1 MIMINGLVAA
11 LGWNLLSRNLSK
23 GMNGGTKRPVTS
35 SGEDALLIKA
45 FQRGDKRAFDQLVIR
60 HKDRIFN
67 LCYRFLGDYEEAN
80 DSAQEAFVKAY
91 GSLKTFRLESAFSTW
106 LYRIAV
112 NTCKNKLGSSA
123 YKAKRKTVSLD
134 NPGNNEDGP
143 SPMEIQN
150 GSPSPLVRLEEKERM
165 RLVQT
170 AMDTLP
176 TEFKMVVA
184 LRDIEGLSYED
195 IAEITGL
202 NLGTV
207 KSRIARARTDLRN
220 KLRGVL

>member
-1 MIMINGLVAA
+1 M
-11 LGWNLLSRNLSK
+11 
-23 GMNGGTKRPVTS
+23 TS
-35 SGEDALLIKA
+35 SGEDALLIEA
-45 FQRGDKRAFDQLVIR
+45 FQRGDKKAFDELVIR

-91 GSLKTFRLESAFSTW
+91 GSLNTFRLESAFSTW

-112 NTCKNKLGSSA
+112 NTCKNKLGSAA
-123 YKAKRKTVSLD
+123 YRAKRKTVSLD

-143 SPMEIQN
+143 LPMEIRN
-150 GSPSPLVRLEEKERM
+150 GTPSPLARMEEKEKM
-165 RLVQT
+165 ALVQR
-170 AMDTLP
+170 ALDTLP
-176 TEFKMVVA
+176 TEFKMVVT
-184 LRDIEGLSYED
+184 LRDVEGLSYEE
-195 IAEITGL
+195 IAEVTGL

>member
-1 MIMINGLVAA
+1 
-11 LGWNLLSRNLSK
+11 
-23 GMNGGTKRPVTS
+23 VTS

-45 FQRGDKRAFDQLVIR
+45 FQRGDKKAFDQLVIR

-112 NTCKNKLGSSA
+112 NTCKNKLGSSGH
-123 YKAKRKTVSLD
+123 KAKRKTVSLD

-143 SPMEIQN
+143 LPMEIQN
-150 GSPSPLVRLEEKERM
+150 GSPSPLARMEEKERM

-170 AMDTLP
+170 ALDTLP

>member
-1 MIMINGLVAA
+1 M
-11 LGWNLLSRNLSK
+11 
-23 GMNGGTKRPVTS
+23 TS
-35 SGEDALLIKA
+35 SGEDALLIEA
-45 FQRGDKRAFDQLVIR
+45 FQRGDKKAFDELVIR

-91 GSLKTFRLESAFSTW
+91 GSLNTFRLESAFSTW

-112 NTCKNKLGSSA
+112 NACKNKLGSAA
-123 YKAKRKTVSLD
+123 YRAKRKTVSLD
-134 NPGNNEDGP
+134 NPGNSEDGP
-143 SPMEIQN
+143 LPMEIQN
-150 GSPSPLVRLEEKERM
+150 GTPSPLARMEEKEKKA
-165 RLVQT
+165 LVQR
-170 AMDTLP
+170 ALDTLP
-176 TEFKMVVA
+176 TEFKMVVT
-184 LRDIEGLSYED
+184 LRDVEGLSYEE
-195 IAEITGL
+195 IAEVTRL

>member
-1 MIMINGLVAA
+1 M
-11 LGWNLLSRNLSK
+11 
-23 GMNGGTKRPVTS
+23 TS

-45 FQRGDKRAFDQLVIR
+45 FQRGDKKAFDGLVVR

-91 GSLKTFRLESAFSTW
+91 GSLNSFRLESTFSTW

-112 NTCKNKLGSSA
+112 NVCKNKLGSSA
-123 YKAKRKTVSLD
+123 YKAKRKMVSLD
-134 NPGNNEDGP
+134 NPGTPSNEIP
-143 SPMEIQN
+143 PMEIPN
-150 GSPSPLVRLEEKERM
+150 GAPSPLARMEEKEKM
-165 RLVQT
+165 TLVQRALDNLT
-170 AMDTLP
+170 AD
-176 TEFKMVVA
+176 FKMVVT
-184 LRDIEGLSYED
+184 LRDVEGLSYED

-220 KLRGVL
+220 RLRGVL

>member
-1 MIMINGLVAA
+1 LRIRHQDWELFVSDFVYGNE
-11 LGWNLLSRNLSK
+11 
-23 GMNGGTKRPVTS
+23 GGTKRPVTS
-35 SGEDALLIKA
+35 SGDDATLIKA
-45 FQRGDKRAFDQLVIR
+45 FQKGDKEAFDELVIR

-91 GSLKTFRLESAFSTW
+91 GSISSFRLESAFSTW

-123 YKAKRKTVSLD
+123 FKAKRKTVSLD
-134 NPGNNEDGP
+134 SPGNP
-143 SPMEIQN
+143 SEGAVPTEIQN
-150 GSPSPLVRLEEKERM
+150 GVPSPLARMEEKERM
-165 RLVQT
+165 ALVQR
-170 AMDTLP
+170 ALDTLP
-176 TEFKMVVA
+176 AEFKLVVT
-184 LRDIEGLSYED
+184 LRDVEGLSYEG

-220 KLRGVL
+220 RLRGVL

>member
-1 MIMINGLVAA
+1 M
-11 LGWNLLSRNLSK
+11 
-23 GMNGGTKRPVTS
+23 TS
-35 SGEDALLIKA
+35 SGDDALLIKA
-45 FQRGDKRAFDQLVIR
+45 FQKGDKKAFDELVIR

-134 NPGNNEDGP
+134 NPGSPSDVP
-143 SPMEIQN
+143 SPMMEIQN
-150 GSPSPLVRLEEKERM
+150 GAPSPLARMEEKEKM
-165 RLVQT
+165 TLVQR
-170 AMDTLP
+170 ALDTLP
-176 TEFKMVVA
+176 TEFKMVVT
-184 LRDIEGLSYED
+184 LRDVEGLSYEE
-195 IAEITGL
+195 IAEVTGL

-220 KLRGVL
+220 RLRGIL

>member
-1 MIMINGLVAA
+1 
-11 LGWNLLSRNLSK
+11 
-23 GMNGGTKRPVTS
+23 MNGGTKRPVTS

-67 LCYRFLGDYEEAN
+67 LCYRFIGDYEEAN

-112 NTCKNKLGSSA
+112 NTCKNKLGSSS
-123 YKAKRKTVSLD
+123 YRAKRKTVSLD
-134 NPGNNEDGP
+134 NPGNNEVGAL
-143 SPMEIQN
+143 PMEIQN
-150 GSPSPLVRLEEKERM
+150 GTPSPLARMEEKER
-165 RLVQT
+165 RRVVQT
-170 AMDTLP
+170 ALDALP
-176 TEFKMVVA
+176 AEFKMVVA
-184 LRDIEGLSYED
+184 LRDIEGLSYEE
-195 IAEITGL
+195 IAQVTGL

>member
-1 MIMINGLVAA
+1 
-11 LGWNLLSRNLSK
+11 
-23 GMNGGTKRPVTS
+23 MNGGTRRPVTS
-35 SGEDALLIKA
+35 SGDDALLIKA
-45 FQRGDKRAFDQLVIR
+45 FQKGDKKAFDQLVIR

-91 GSLKTFRLESAFSTW
+91 GSLNTFRLESAFSTW

-112 NTCKNKLGSSA
+112 NACKNKLVSSA

-134 NPGNNEDGP
+134 NPGNPSDGP
-143 SPMEIQN
+143 LPMEIPY
-150 GSPSPLVRLEEKERM
+150 GAPSPLARMEEKEKRV
-165 RLVQT
+165 LVQR
-170 AMDTLP
+170 ALDALP
-176 TEFKMVVA
+176 TEFKMVVT
-184 LRDIEGLSYED
+184 LRDVEGFSYED

>member
-1 MIMINGLVAA
+1 
-11 LGWNLLSRNLSK
+11 
-23 GMNGGTKRPVTS
+23 MNGGTKRPLTS
-35 SGEDALLIKA
+35 SGEDALLVKA
-45 FQRGDKRAFDQLVIR
+45 FQKGDKRAFDELVIR
-60 HKDRIFN
+60 HQDRIFN
-67 LCYRFLGDYEEAN
+67 LCYRFLGDYEETN

-91 GSLKTFRLESAFSTW
+91 DSLSTFRLESTFSTW

-123 YKAKRKTVSLD
+123 CKAKRKTVSLD
-134 NPGNNEDGP
+134 NPGNP
-143 SPMEIQN
+143 SDDPLHMEIPN
-150 GSPSPLVRLEEKERM
+150 GAPSPLARMEEKEKM
-165 RLVQT
+165 ALVQR
-170 AMDTLP
+170 ALDALP
-176 TEFKMVVA
+176 TEFKMVVT
-184 LRDIEGLSYED
+184 LRDVEGLSYED

>member
-1 MIMINGLVAA
+1 MD
-11 LGWNLLSRNLSK
+11 
-23 GMNGGTKRPVTS
+23 GGTKRPVTA

-45 FQRGDKRAFDQLVIR
+45 FQKGDRRAFDQLVIR

-91 GSLKTFRLESAFSTW
+91 DSLNAFRLDSAFSTW

-134 NPGNNEDGP
+134 NPGNRPDEP
-143 SPMEIQN
+143 LPMEIPN
-150 GSPSPLVRLEEKERM
+150 GAPSPLARMEEKEKMALLQRA
-165 RLVQT
+165 L
-170 AMDTLP
+170 DTLP
-176 TEFKMVVA
+176 AEFKVA
-184 LRDIEGLSYED
+184 VTLRDVEGLSYED
-195 IAEITGL
+195 IAQVTGL

-220 KLRGVL
+220 KLTGIL

>member
-1 MIMINGLVAA
+1 M
-11 LGWNLLSRNLSK
+11 
-23 GMNGGTKRPVTS
+23 TS
-35 SGEDALLIKA
+35 SGDDALLIKA
-45 FQRGDKRAFDQLVIR
+45 FQKGDKKAFDELVIR

-80 DSAQEAFVKAY
+80 DAAQEAFVKAY
-91 GSLKTFRLESAFSTW
+91 GSLNSFRLESTFSTW

-112 NTCKNKLGSSA
+112 NGCKNKLGSSA

-134 NPGNNEDGP
+134 NPGAP
-143 SPMEIQN
+143 SDETFSVEIPN
-150 GSPSPLVRLEEKERM
+150 GDPSPLARMEEKEKMAFLQRA
-165 RLVQT
+165 L
-170 AMDTLP
+170 DTLP
-176 TEFKMVVA
+176 PEFKMVVT
-184 LRDIEGLSYED
+184 LRDVEGLSYED

>member
-1 MIMINGLVAA
+1 M
-11 LGWNLLSRNLSK
+11 
-23 GMNGGTKRPVTS
+23 TS

-45 FQRGDKRAFDQLVIR
+45 FQRGDQRAFDQLVAS

-80 DSAQEAFVKAY
+80 DSAQETFVKAY
-91 GSLKTFRLESAFSTW
+91 GSLKAFRLESAFSTW

-134 NPGNNEDGP
+134 NPGPDEDRP
-143 SPMEIQN
+143 LAMEIQN
-150 GSPSPLVRLEEKERM
+150 GAPSPLDRMEEKERM
-165 RLVQT
+165 THIQT
-170 AMDTLP
+170 ALDALP
-176 TEFKMVVA
+176 ADFRMVVT
-184 LRDIEGLSYED
+184 LRDVEGLSYED
-195 IAEITGL
+195 IAEIAGL

-207 KSRIARARTDLRN
+207 KSRIARARTELRN
-220 KLRGVL
+220 KLRGIL

>member
-1 MIMINGLVAA
+1 MDGE
-11 LGWNLLSRNLSK
+11 
-23 GMNGGTKRPVTS
+23 TKRPVIP
-35 SGEDALLIKA
+35 SGEDELLIKA
-45 FQRGDKRAFDQLVIR
+45 FQKGDKRAFDQLVIR

-91 GSLKTFRLESAFSTW
+91 GSLKTFRLESSFSTW

-134 NPGNNEDGP
+134 NPGNSEDGP
-143 SPMEIQN
+143 LPMEIQN
-150 GSPSPLVRLEEKERM
+150 GSPSPLARMEEEERSRL
-165 RLVQT
+165 LQ
-170 AMDTLP
+170 AALDALP
-176 TEFKMVVA
+176 MESKAVVA
-184 LRDIEGLSYED
+184 FRDIEGLSYEE

-207 KSRIARARTDLRN
+207 KSRIARARTELRN

>member
-1 MIMINGLVAA
+1 M
-11 LGWNLLSRNLSK
+11 
-23 GMNGGTKRPVTS
+23 TS

-80 DSAQEAFVKAY
+80 DSAQEAYVKAY
-91 GSLKTFRLESAFSTW
+91 RSLKTFRLESSFSTW

-143 SPMEIQN
+143 LPMEIQN
-150 GSPSPLVRLEEKERM
+150 GSPSPLARMEEKERM

-195 IAEITGL
+195 IAEITRL

>member
-1 MIMINGLVAA
+1 
-11 LGWNLLSRNLSK
+11 
-23 GMNGGTKRPVTS
+23 MNGGTRRPVTS
-35 SGEDALLIKA
+35 SGDDALLIKA
-45 FQRGDKRAFDQLVIR
+45 FQKGDKRAFDQLVIR

-91 GSLKTFRLESAFSTW
+91 GSLNTFRLESAFSTW

-112 NTCKNKLGSSA
+112 NACKNKLGSSA

-134 NPGNNEDGP
+134 NPGNPSDGP
-143 SPMEIQN
+143 LPMEIPN
-150 GSPSPLVRLEEKERM
+150 GAPSPLARMEEKEKM
-165 RLVQT
+165 VLVQR
-170 AMDTLP
+170 ALDALP
-176 TEFKMVVA
+176 TEFKMVVT
-184 LRDIEGLSYED
+184 LRDVEGFSYED

-220 KLRGVL
+220 KLTGVL

>member
-1 MIMINGLVAA
+1 L
-11 LGWNLLSRNLSK
+11 
-23 GMNGGTKRPVTS
+23 TS
-35 SGEDALLIKA
+35 SGEDALLVKA
-45 FQRGDKRAFDQLVIR
+45 FQKGDKRAFDELVIR
-60 HKDRIFN
+60 HQDRIFN
-67 LCYRFLGDYEEAN
+67 LCYRFLGDYEETN

-91 GSLKTFRLESAFSTW
+91 DSLSTFRLESTFSTW

-123 YKAKRKTVSLD
+123 CKAKRKTVSLD
-134 NPGNNEDGP
+134 NPGNP
-143 SPMEIQN
+143 SNDPLPLEISN
-150 GSPSPLVRLEEKERM
+150 GAPSPLARMEEKEKM
-165 RLVQT
+165 ALVQR
-170 AMDTLP
+170 ALDALP
-176 TEFKMVVA
+176 TEFKMVVT
-184 LRDIEGLSYED
+184 LRDVEGLSYED

>member
-1 MIMINGLVAA
+1 M
-11 LGWNLLSRNLSK
+11 
-23 GMNGGTKRPVTS
+23 TS
-35 SGEDALLIKA
+35 SGEDALLIEA
-45 FQRGDKRAFDQLVIR
+45 FQRGDKKAFDELVIR

-91 GSLKTFRLESAFSTW
+91 GSLNTFRLESAFSTW

-112 NTCKNKLGSSA
+112 NACKNKLGSAA
-123 YKAKRKTVSLD
+123 YRAKRKTVSLD

-143 SPMEIQN
+143 LPMEIQN
-150 GSPSPLVRLEEKERM
+150 GTPSPLARMEEKEKM
-165 RLVQT
+165 ALVQG
-170 AMDTLP
+170 ALDALP
-176 TEFKMVVA
+176 TEFKMAVT
-184 LRDIEGLSYED
+184 LRDVEGLSYEE
-195 IAEITGL
+195 IAEVTRL

>member
-1 MIMINGLVAA
+1 
-11 LGWNLLSRNLSK
+11 
-23 GMNGGTKRPVTS
+23 MNGGTKRPVTS

-45 FQRGDKRAFDQLVIR
+45 FQRGDKSAFDQLVIR

-80 DSAQEAFVKAY
+80 DSAQEAFAKAY

-112 NTCKNKLGSSA
+112 NTCKNKLGSSS
-123 YKAKRKTVSLD
+123 YRAKRKTVSLD
-134 NPGNNEDGP
+134 NPGNNEVGAL
-143 SPMEIQN
+143 PMEIRN
-150 GSPSPLVRLEEKERM
+150 GTPSPLARMEEKERM

-170 AMDTLP
+170 ALDALP
-176 TEFKMVVA
+176 PEFKMVVA
-184 LRDIEGLSYED
+184 LRDIEGLSYEE
-195 IAEITGL
+195 IAQITRL

>member
-1 MIMINGLVAA
+1 M
-11 LGWNLLSRNLSK
+11 
-23 GMNGGTKRPVTS
+23 TS
-35 SGEDALLIKA
+35 SGDDAVLIKA
-45 FQRGDKRAFDQLVIR
+45 FQKGDKKAFDELVIR

-67 LCYRFLGDYEEAN
+67 LCYRCLGDYEEAN

-91 GSLKTFRLESAFSTW
+91 RSLNSFRQESTFSTW

-112 NTCKNKLGSSA
+112 NGCKNKLGSSA

-134 NPGNNEDGP
+134 NPGTPSNEI
-143 SPMEIQN
+143 SPMEIPN
-150 GSPSPLVRLEEKERM
+150 GAPSPLARMEEKEKM
-165 RLVQT
+165 ALVQR
-170 AMDTLP
+170 ALDTLP
-176 TEFKMVVA
+176 AEFKMAVT
-184 LRDIEGLSYED
+184 LRDVEGLSYED

-220 KLRGVL
+220 RLRGVL

>member
-1 MIMINGLVAA
+1 M
-11 LGWNLLSRNLSK
+11 
-23 GMNGGTKRPVTS
+23 TS

-45 FQRGDKRAFDQLVIR
+45 FQRGDKRAFDQLVVR

-91 GSLKTFRLESAFSTW
+91 TSLKTFRLESAFSTW

-112 NTCKNKLGSSA
+112 NTCKNKVGSSA
-123 YKAKRKTVSLD
+123 FKARHRTVSLD
-134 NPGNNEDGP
+134 NPGNPSGGP
-143 SPMEIQN
+143 SPAEIPN
-150 GSPSPLVRLEEKERM
+150 GTPSPLSRMEEKERM
-165 RLVQT
+165 SLIQK
-170 AMDTLP
+170 ALDSLP
-176 TEFKMVVA
+176 PEFKVVVA
-184 LRDIEGLSYED
+184 LRDVEGLPYED
-195 IAEITGL
+195 IVEITGL

>member
-1 MIMINGLVAA
+1 
-11 LGWNLLSRNLSK
+11 
-23 GMNGGTKRPVTS
+23 MNGGTKRPVTS

-45 FQRGDKRAFDQLVIR
+45 FQRGDKKAFDQLVIR

-67 LCYRFLGDYEEAN
+67 LCYRFLGDCEEAN

-134 NPGNNEDGP
+134 NPGNPEDGP
-143 SPMEIQN
+143 LPMEIQN
-150 GSPSPLVRLEEKERM
+150 GTPSPLARMEEKERM
-165 RLVQT
+165 SLIQT
-170 AMDTLP
+170 ALDSLP

-184 LRDIEGLSYED
+184 LRDMDGLSYED
-195 IAEITGL
+195 IAEVTGL

>member
-1 MIMINGLVAA
+1 M
-11 LGWNLLSRNLSK
+11 
-23 GMNGGTKRPVTS
+23 TS
-35 SGEDALLIKA
+35 SGEDALLVKA
-45 FQRGDKRAFDQLVIR
+45 FQKGDKRAFDELVIR
-60 HKDRIFN
+60 HQDRIFN
-67 LCYRFLGDYEEAN
+67 LCYRFLGDYEETN

-91 GSLKTFRLESAFSTW
+91 DSLSTFRLESTFSTW

-123 YKAKRKTVSLD
+123 CKAKRKTVSLD
-134 NPGNNEDGP
+134 NPGNP
-143 SPMEIQN
+143 SDDPLHMEIPN
-150 GSPSPLVRLEEKERM
+150 GAPSPLARMEEKEKM
-165 RLVQT
+165 ALVQR
-170 AMDTLP
+170 ALDALP
-176 TEFKMVVA
+176 TEFKMVVT
-184 LRDIEGLSYED
+184 LRDVEGLSYED

>member
-1 MIMINGLVAA
+1 M
-11 LGWNLLSRNLSK
+11 
-23 GMNGGTKRPVTS
+23 TS
-35 SGEDALLIKA
+35 SGDDALLIEA
-45 FQRGDKRAFDQLVIR
+45 FQRGDKKAFDELVIR

-91 GSLKTFRLESAFSTW
+91 GSLNTFRLESAFSTW

-112 NTCKNKLGSSA
+112 NACKNKLGSAA
-123 YKAKRKTVSLD
+123 YRAKRKTVSLD

-143 SPMEIQN
+143 LPMEIQN
-150 GSPSPLVRLEEKERM
+150 GTPSPLARMEEKEKM
-165 RLVQT
+165 ALVQR
-170 AMDTLP
+170 ALDTLP
-176 TEFKMVVA
+176 TEFKMVVT
-184 LRDIEGLSYED
+184 LRDVEGLSYEE
-195 IAEITGL
+195 IAEVTGL

>member
-1 MIMINGLVAA
+1 
-11 LGWNLLSRNLSK
+11 
-23 GMNGGTKRPVTS
+23 MNGGTKRPVTS

-67 LCYRFLGDYEEAN
+67 LCYRFIGDYEEAN

-112 NTCKNKLGSSA
+112 NTCKNKLGSSS
-123 YKAKRKTVSLD
+123 YRAKRKTVSLD
-134 NPGNNEDGP
+134 NPGNNEVGAL
-143 SPMEIQN
+143 PMDIQN
-150 GSPSPLVRLEEKERM
+150 GTPSPLARMEEKERR

-170 AMDTLP
+170 ALDALP
-176 TEFKMVVA
+176 AEFKMVVA
-184 LRDIEGLSYED
+184 LRDIEGLSYEE
-195 IAEITGL
+195 IAQVTGL